1 MKALLLVAHGSRR
14 TVSNIEIA
22 VVATALRK
30 QVADDF
36 AFTRHAFLEIAQPS
50 IPDAID
56 ELVAD
61 GADDITVLCYFL
73 YAGRHVR
80 EDVPAFVEAKR
91 EQYPEVQF
99 SLAPYLGQA
108 PDLIEVLHRLAKV

>member
-22 VVATALRK
+22 VVATSLRK
-30 QVADDF
+30 QVSDDF

-56 ELVAD
+56 ELIAD

-73 YAGRHVR
+73 SAGRHVR
-80 EDVPAFVEAKR
+80 EDVPAFVEDKR
-91 EQYPEVQF
+91 KQYPEVKL

-108 PDLIEVLHRLAKV
+108 PDLIGVLHRLAKV